1 MQALCDA
8 DFQENEVGY
17 RIRLWFTFIYSQL
30 VTCEDY
36 RAFEEIKPALPFVP
50 DGRDPTVS
58 VFLSIFLFIDP
69 FIFIALYDRFQPAKS
84 ISDYA
89 W

>member
-1 MQALCDA
+1 MQALRNA

-30 VTCEDY
+30 ATREDY

-58 VFLSIFLFIDP
+58 VFSFINIP
-69 FIFIALYDRFQPAKS
+69 IY
-84 ISDYA
+84 
-89 W
+89 